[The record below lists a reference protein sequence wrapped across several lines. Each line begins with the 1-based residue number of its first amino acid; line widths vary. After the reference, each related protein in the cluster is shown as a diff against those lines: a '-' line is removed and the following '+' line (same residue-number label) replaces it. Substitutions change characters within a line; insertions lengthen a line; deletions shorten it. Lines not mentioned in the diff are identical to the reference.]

1 MPYLPNGT
9 FAESQ
14 DEYIARLERE
24 NAEARREIERVSG
37 EPPGVS
43 AASQRRACEG
53 SYATISTV
61 NERRFPVE
69 YAPSSAVLFRRYAAG

>member
-24 NAEARREIERVSG
+24 NAEAHREIRDLRATLRLAIEDARYFEDLNSG
-37 EPPGVS
+37 E
-43 AASQRRACEG
+43 
-53 SYATISTV
+53 
-61 NERRFPVE
+61 N
-69 YAPSSAVLFRRYAAG
+69 